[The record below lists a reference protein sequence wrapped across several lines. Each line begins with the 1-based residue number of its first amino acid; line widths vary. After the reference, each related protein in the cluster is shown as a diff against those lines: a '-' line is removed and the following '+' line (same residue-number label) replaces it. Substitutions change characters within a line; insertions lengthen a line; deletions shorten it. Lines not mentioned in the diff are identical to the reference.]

1 MGFVGVRE
9 DSSDGAA
16 AVILDMLLK
25 FGILIYDQNWTWKL
39 HRYANLRQ
47 LYCFCDHKTIENS
60 TAFVNKLSNSSL
72 SFEESRNIASNAES
86 SWRESVM
93 SDDGA
98 LGDGD
103 EV

>member
-9 DSSDGAA
+9 DLSDGAA

-47 LYCFCDHKTIENS
+47 LYCFCDRKTIENS
-60 TAFVNKLSNSSL
+60 TAFVNKLNNLSL

-86 SWRESVM
+86 SRRESVTL
-93 SDDGA
+93 DDGA
-98 LGDGD
+98 LGDGG